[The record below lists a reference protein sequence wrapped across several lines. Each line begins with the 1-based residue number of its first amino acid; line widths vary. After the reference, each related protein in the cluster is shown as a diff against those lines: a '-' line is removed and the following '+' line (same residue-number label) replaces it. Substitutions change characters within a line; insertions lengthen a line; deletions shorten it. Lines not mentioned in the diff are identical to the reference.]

1 MTPKKSRDLL
11 TQALL
16 LGFGL
21 MDVTKE
27 KIEKSIKELKK
38 GKNISGKEAE
48 KVAKDFLDNV
58 NKNKEEISKI
68 IRKQIRRVV
77 DELGLVTKDDIKHLK
92 KKK

>member
-1 MTPKKSRDLL
+1 MAQKKSRDLL

-27 KIEKSIKELKK
+27 KIEKIIKEFKK
-38 GKNISGKEAE
+38 DKNISGKEAE
-48 KVAKDFLDNV
+48 KVAKDFLNSLDE
-58 NKNKEEISKI
+58 NKEEVQKI

-77 DELGLVTKDDIKHLK
+77 DELGLATKDDIKHLK

>member
-1 MTPKKSRDLL
+1 MAQKKSRDLL

-38 GKNISGKEAE
+38 DRNISGKEAE
-48 KVAKDFLDNV
+48 KIAKDFLNSLDE
-58 NKNKEEISKI
+58 NKEEVQKI

-77 DELGLVTKDDIKHLK
+77 DELGLATKDDIEHLK